1 MSTAA
6 RLPMLRALLVCI
18 INLNEAVAG
27 NIIWPFLPFLAARY
41 ALPEDIGFYT
51 GLLAA
56 SYFLGQTLFV
66 TTWGMLADKWGRR
79 PVMLFGLLG
88 SSLTMLWFGFARSYT
103 EALIARLVCGIL
115 NGNVAINKVY
125 MAELTNSETQAQGF
139 SWLTMTWGL
148 GLIIAPTLGG
158 FLADSSTQ
166 FPGSILDVPFTHLYP
181 YALPSLV
188 SSALG
193 ATLFL
198 LALVFLQETESW
210 LLRKQIIINNSS
222 QEVVDEENE
231 VEVVLAGTKGIT
243 AGARNAAPK
252 NEGTTAGAGTMP
264 VNAGTMPVK
273 FNFQKAADEDAD
285 AADDENLDSEERGLL
300 VLENEQVVIVPARTT
315 TGAADTQDDLTTCLG
330 VIFAHQIGRAIVAYG
345 SLATVQILFDELLP
359 LFCSTSTQRGGLGWQ
374 PSDVGVVQ
382 IGHGFAH
389 IFCQLVLVPYVQ
401 RRYGLLTSFRASLLP
416 LPLFLLL
423 FPFVGFMSS
432 WPAYAKTTVVLALAL
447 RALFFTVS
455 FTSIMLLINNS
466 TPAASL
472 GFVTGVSQMVASFV
486 RTVGPAIGGGVMSL
500 GVATESLGSY
510 RLFPVYAVM
519 AILAIFTCF
528 LSRGLVDCNQPP
540 PPPPPLPPCL
550 PQTLKAER
558 KKTKQSVGK

>member
-1 MSTAA
+1 MEGVSVPRIPPRVIIIGTTS

-18 INLNEAVAG
+18 INLNEAIAG

-41 ALPEDIGFYT
+41 ALPEDVGFYT

-66 TTWGMLADKWGRR
+66 TTWGMLADRWGRR
-79 PVMLFGLLG
+79 PIILLGLLG

-103 EALIARLVCGIL
+103 EALVARLVCGIL

-125 MAELTNSETQAQGF
+125 MAELTNSETQSQGF

-188 SSALG
+188 SSTFG
-193 ATLFL
+193 FILFL
-198 LALVFLQETESW
+198 LSSLFLRETELW
-210 LLRKQIIINNSS
+210 LLRKQIIINNQS
-222 QEVVDEENE
+222 QREEAEKEAEAEE
-231 VEVVLAGTKGIT
+231 VEVVLA
-243 AGARNAAPK
+243 
-252 NEGTTAGAGTMP
+252 GTTAGAGTMP
-264 VNAGTMPVK
+264 VKDKIQTVTGDDAGDS
-273 FNFQKAADEDAD
+273 NDGGDGDDEDHLET
-285 AADDENLDSEERGLL
+285 DEAEERGLL
-300 VLENEQVVIVPARTT
+300 GVERDQEVVVVTARTI
-315 TGAADTQDDLTTCLG
+315 GADADLTTCFG
-330 VIFAHQIGRAIVAYG
+330 VIFAHQIGRAIVLYG

-359 LFCSTSTQRGGLGWQ
+359 LFCATNTQRGGLGWQ
-374 PSDVGVVQ
+374 ASDVGVVQ
-382 IGHGFAH
+382 IGHGIAH
-389 IFCQLVLVPYVQ
+389 ISSQLFLVPYVQ
-401 RRYGLLTSFRASLLP
+401 RRYGLRSSFRASILP

-423 FPFVGFMSS
+423 FPFVGFISS
-432 WPAYAKTTVVLALAL
+432 WPTYAMTTVVLALAL
-447 RALFFTVS
+447 RALMFTIS
-455 FTSIMLLINNS
+455 FTSIMLLISNS

-472 GFVTGVSQMVASFV
+472 GFVTGVSQMVASLV

-500 GVATESLGSY
+500 GVATDSLGSY

-519 AILAIFTCF
+519 AVLAIFTWY
-528 LSRGLVDCNQPP
+528 LSWGLVDCNQPP
-540 PPPPPLPPCL
+540 PPPPLPSRP
-550 PQTLKAER
+550 PSQTLKR
-558 KKTKQSVGK
+558 KKTKQVGK